1 MAEPQ
6 TAQERLDRIVSL
18 IAANMVAEV
27 CSIYIK
33 RPGDILELY
42 ATVGLNPQAVHE
54 TRLKVG
60 EGLVGLIAAEAK
72 PLSLSNAQH
81 HPAFAYRPE
90 TGEEAYQSFLGVPML
105 RSGHTLGVL
114 VIQNRTRRN
123 YFEEEVEAMQTTAMV
138 LAEIVAS
145 GDLRELAAAA
155 DEDIGHLRSHR
166 LKGVALADGIALGRV
181 LLHEP
186 RVSIERLFAEDL
198 AAERQRLDSA
208 IDQLR
213 QSIDDL
219 LARPEM
225 ALGGEHRDV
234 LEAYRMYA
242 HDRGW
247 VTKMREAVETGL
259 TAEAAVE
266 RVQSDNRARMLRQ
279 RNPYLRERLH
289 DLDDLAYRLLR
300 ILTGD
305 TGSAAE
311 KELPQNAIIVARN
324 MGPAELLDYRHGQVR
339 GLVLEEGTPTMH
351 VTIVARALGI
361 PMVGQVPGVVDLVD
375 EGHAVIVDGESGE
388 VYIRPSTQVEQAYEE
403 KARFRA
409 KRQAQY
415 AALRGRPAVTR
426 DGERITMSV
435 NAGLLV
441 DLPHLDEAGADGIGL
456 FRTELQFMIA
466 SSFPRMNEQTEHY
479 RAVLDAAGDKPV
491 VFRSLD
497 IGADKVLPYMS
508 MTKEENP
515 ALGWRAIRMALDR
528 PALLKLQVRA
538 LLRAAAGRHLRL
550 MFPMIA
556 EVEEFLRAKALVER
570 ERAFLK
576 RHGHAL
582 PDEIS
587 LGAMIEVPAIVWQLP
602 ALLAHTD
609 FVSIGSNDLCQF
621 LFASDRGHPRLAD
634 RYDPLSPAVLK
645 VLRQI
650 VGEAKRAAVP
660 LTLCGEM
667 AGRPLEAMA
676 LIGLGLRSIS
686 MAPAAIGP
694 VKSMILELDAGALA
708 QRLDELLEL
717 PVRTLRPELEAF
729 AREHN
734 IPV

>member
-1 MAEPQ
+1 MCAASVGPRVLLRRLREVMAEPQ

-247 VTKMREAVETGL
+247 
-259 TAEAAVE
+259 
-266 RVQSDNRARMLRQ
+266 
-279 RNPYLRERLH
+279 
-289 DLDDLAYRLLR
+289 
-300 ILTGD
+300 
-305 TGSAAE
+305 
-311 KELPQNAIIVARN
+311 
-324 MGPAELLDYRHGQVR
+324 
-339 GLVLEEGTPTMH
+339 
-351 VTIVARALGI
+351 
-361 PMVGQVPGVVDLVD
+361 
-375 EGHAVIVDGESGE
+375 
-388 VYIRPSTQVEQAYEE
+388 
-403 KARFRA
+403 
-409 KRQAQY
+409 
-415 AALRGRPAVTR
+415 
-426 DGERITMSV
+426 
-435 NAGLLV
+435 
-441 DLPHLDEAGADGIGL
+441 
-456 FRTELQFMIA
+456 
-466 SSFPRMNEQTEHY
+466 
-479 RAVLDAAGDKPV
+479 
-491 VFRSLD
+491 
-497 IGADKVLPYMS
+497 
-508 MTKEENP
+508 
-515 ALGWRAIRMALDR
+515 
-528 PALLKLQVRA
+528 
-538 LLRAAAGRHLRL
+538 
-550 MFPMIA
+550 
-556 EVEEFLRAKALVER
+556 
-570 ERAFLK
+570 
-576 RHGHAL
+576 
-582 PDEIS
+582 
-587 LGAMIEVPAIVWQLP
+587 
-602 ALLAHTD
+602 
-609 FVSIGSNDLCQF
+609 
-621 LFASDRGHPRLAD
+621 
-634 RYDPLSPAVLK
+634 
-645 VLRQI
+645 
-650 VGEAKRAAVP
+650 
-660 LTLCGEM
+660 
-667 AGRPLEAMA
+667 
-676 LIGLGLRSIS
+676 
-686 MAPAAIGP
+686 
-694 VKSMILELDAGALA
+694 
-708 QRLDELLEL
+708 
-717 PVRTLRPELEAF
+717 
-729 AREHN
+729 
-734 IPV
+734 